1 MVTRKPA
8 STLHQVAPAA
18 PAAPNDLLADL
29 REIYKNLDAIDTAN
43 MSPAQQQAWFDQY
56 TKTRQA
62 IMVLE
67 TQSLAAI
74 NKQLGSIADNVTQ
87 AIDDCEKAL
96 HGVQEAAV
104 VMQTVATALTAI
116 AKIAVL
122 LA

>member
-1 MVTRKPA
+1 MPTRKPA
-8 STLHQVAPAA
+8 SARRQAA
-18 PAAPNDLLADL
+18 PAVASDLLDDL
-29 REIYKNLDAIDTAN
+29 REIYKNLDAIDTKT
-43 MSPAQQQAWFDQY
+43 MSPAQQQEWFDQY

-74 NKQLGSIADNVTQ
+74 NKQLGNIADSVTR
-87 AIDDCEKAL
+87 AIDDCEKTL
-96 HGVQEAAV
+96 HGVQDAAV
-104 VMQTVATALTAI
+104 VMQTVAAALTAI

>member
-1 MVTRKPA
+1 MPTRKPA
-8 STLHQVAPAA
+8 LAPRQAA
-18 PAAPNDLLADL
+18 PAVAGDLLDDL
-29 REIYKNLDAIDTAN
+29 REIYKNLDAIDTTT
-43 MSPAQQQAWFDQY
+43 MSPAQQQEWFDQY
-56 TKTRQA
+56 TTTRQA

-74 NKQLGSIADNVTQ
+74 NKQLGKIADKVTR
-87 AIDDCEKAL
+87 AIDDCEKTL
-96 HGVQEAAV
+96 HGVQDAAV